1 MSPLVRAPRPSA
13 PTHRC
18 AGICA
23 PSRSSK
29 IRTVLVAC
37 LTVASVIGAL
47 AGCSGKEKTIK
58 PTRAPLVIFAL
69 DGLEWRVMK
78 PLLDAGKLP
87 VMAGLMERG
96 AYGYLSSMQPTYS
109 AVIWTSIATG
119 KVPEK
124 HGIHHFVY
132 EEAVNGKKAYRYYTS
147 GHRRTKALWNILGD
161 HGLVSHTIG
170 WWMTYPAEPVNGTMV
185 SQTNTTGVLHN
196 PQVALWKGSLIK
208 GVDGQVYPPDR
219 QNRVM
224 DLLAEVDAN
233 LDGVEKDLFGTPAN
247 PVDEF
252 SQMMWDQTEWSFRA
266 DATYVRVARD
276 LLEAQPDFDVLSL
289 YIGGT
294 DVAAHRFW
302 RYAHPEQFT
311 HPPNPKQIENFGR
324 IIEDHYRYADRVMG
338 EILQLVP
345 GAAVIILSDHGMH
358 AVNMDNEFKKDDP
371 PIETTSAHHLD
382 APPGVIIAAGGPFTS
397 AGSAWNAKHELDLT
411 LLPRLGSVLDV
422 LPTILAVKGIPI
434 GEDMD
439 GSPMRAILDFGK
451 TGISEIRYV
460 PTHDD
465 AKWLAGQTARIRHGV
480 DESERIEQLRSL
492 GYIK

>member
-1 MSPLVRAPRPSA
+1 MHPLNRARRRRKTGIPR
-13 PTHRC
+13 
-18 AGICA
+18 AGLFA
-23 PSRSSK
+23 ASRSAV
-29 IRTVLVAC
+29 IRTAFIAC
-37 LTVASVIGAL
+37 LAAAWGIGVL
-47 AGCSGKEKTIK
+47 AGCSEKEKTRER
-58 PTRAPLVIFAL
+58 TRTPLVIFAL

-78 PLLDAGKLP
+78 PLLESGKLP

-119 KVPEK
+119 KMPAK
-124 HGIHHFVY
+124 HGIQHFVY
-132 EEAVNGKKAYRYYTS
+132 EETVNGKKTYRYYTS
-147 GHRRTKALWNILGD
+147 GHRRTKALWNILSD
-161 HGLVSHTIG
+161 YDLVTHTIG
-170 WWMTYPAEPVNGTMV
+170 WWMTYPAEPVNGIMV

-208 GVDGQVYPPDR
+208 GVDGQVYPADR

-224 DLLAEVDAN
+224 ELLEEVDGN
-233 LDGVEKDLFGTPAN
+233 LDRITADLFGTPPN

-276 LLEAQPDFDVLSL
+276 ILETQPDFDVFAL
-289 YIGGT
+289 YLGGT

-302 RYAHPEQFT
+302 RYAYPEQFAN
-311 HPPNPKQIENFGR
+311 PPDPKQIENFGR
-324 IIEDHYRYADRVMG
+324 IIEDHYRYADRVIG

-345 GAAVIILSDHGMH
+345 GAAVLILSDHGMH
-358 AVNMDNEFKKDDP
+358 SANTDNEFKNDDP
-371 PIETTSAHHLD
+371 PMETTSAHHLD
-382 APPGVIIAAGGPFTS
+382 APPGVIIASGGPFTRG
-397 AGSAWNAKHELDLT
+397 GSAWNAKREFDLT
-411 LLPRLGSVLDV
+411 MLPRLGSVLDV

-439 GSPMRAILDFGK
+439 GAPMRAILDLAK
-451 TGISEIRYV
+451 TGKNGISYI

-465 AKWLAGQTARIRHGV
+465 AKWLAGQTARIRHAV